1 MVERVLT
8 LSPLPLTVGAS
19 SQCYWDELMLLKCEL
34 MLFKCQINT
43 DTYKNGCLLS
53 TKCLERALKYS
64 HTYFQLL
71 NFFYNHF
78 VLICHF
84 TIISSYLITLAHTLI
99 ALSHT
104 LIALSQTLKLLS
116 HTLIALTDLTEKM
129 LPYSLYIYHVLT
141 LNSNPAIA
149 IPEAAP

>member
-1 MVERVLT
+1 
-8 LSPLPLTVGAS
+8 
-19 SQCYWDELMLLKCEL
+19 

-84 TIISSYLITLAHTLI
+84 TIISSYFNNISSHFNSIISNFKIIISHFNSINWSHWEDAALFSIHISCTYAQFKSCNCYSRGSSLINIFLVF
-99 ALSHT
+99 LST
-104 LIALSQTLKLLS
+104 MSSIIQYTSFRIFS
-116 HTLIALTDLTEKM
+116 RI
-129 LPYSLYIYHVLT
+129 
-141 LNSNPAIA
+141 
-149 IPEAAP
+149 